1 MKEALQKAFL
11 ILVLASFALNAYFL
25 LKPTPK
31 EGIKRTVV
39 RVEKIDTIH
48 DTVPQLISKT
58 VIKTKLDTFILHQ
71 VITNDDDTTKQTAVV
86 EVPYEQKVYARDSMY
101 KAWVSGFNVNLDSI
115 RIYFKSVTVTE
126 TIEKTIK
133 DNKRFGIGPYV
144 GAGYD
149 FSNKQFGW
157 GVGVSLQYNLIKF

>member
-1 MKEALQKAFL
+1 MNNTLQKAFL
-11 ILVLASFALNAYFL
+11 VLAALSFALNAYFL
-25 LKPTPK
+25 FRPTPEITVK
-31 EGIKRTVV
+31 KTVV
-39 RVEKIDTIH
+39 KVEKIDTIH
-48 DTVPQLISKT
+48 DTVPQLITKT
-58 VIKTKLDTFILHQ
+58 YIKTKLDTLVLHE
-71 VITNDDDTTKQTAVV
+71 VVNNEDTTKKVAVA

-149 FSNKQFGW
+149 FNNKQFGW
-157 GVGVSLQYNLIKF
+157 GLGVSLQYNLIKF

>member
-1 MKEALQKAFL
+1 MNNTLQKAFL
-11 ILVLASFALNAYFL
+11 LLAALSFALNAYFL
-25 LKPTPK
+25 FRPTPEIAVK
-31 EGIKRTVV
+31 KTVV
-39 RVEKIDTIH
+39 KIEKIDTIH
-48 DTVPQLISKT
+48 DTVPQLITKT
-58 VIKTKLDTFILHQ
+58 YIKTKLDTLVLHE
-71 VITNDDDTTKQTAVV
+71 VVNNEDTTKKLAVV

-126 TIEKTIK
+126 TIERTIK

-149 FSNKQFGW
+149 FNNKQFGW

>member
-1 MKEALQKAFL
+1 MEETLKKAFL
-11 ILVLASFALNAYFL
+11 ILTVLSFALNAYFL
-25 LKPTPK
+25 TMPNPEVK
-31 EGIKRTVV
+31 EKRTVV
-39 RVEKIDTIH
+39 KVEKIDTIH

-58 VIKTKLDTFILHQ
+58 YIKTKLDTLVLHE
-71 VITNDDDTTKQTAVV
+71 VIDNEDTTQKTAVV

-101 KAWVSGFNVNLDSI
+101 KAWVSGYNPNLDSI
-115 RIYFKSVTVTE
+115 RIYFKTVTVTE

-133 DNKRFGIGPYV
+133 ENKKFSIGPYV

-149 FSNKQFGW
+149 FSHKNFGW

>member
-1 MKEALQKAFL
+1 MNNTLQKAFL
-11 ILVLASFALNAYFL
+11 VLAALSFALNAYFL
-25 LKPTPK
+25 FRPTPEITVK
-31 EGIKRTVV
+31 KTVV
-39 RVEKIDTIH
+39 KVEKIDTIH
-48 DTVPQLISKT
+48 DTVPQLITKT
-58 VIKTKLDTFILHQ
+58 YIKTKLDTLVLHE
-71 VITNDDDTTKQTAVV
+71 VVNNEDTTKKVAVV

-149 FSNKQFGW
+149 FNNKQFGW